1 MDAKAKCEKEGMRLA
16 VLNGSKE
23 LENVVDYLT
32 YVGKQMIS
40 ISMSYQTANYTNI
53 LKSYLKIQNTKNLTD
68 IENLVVQS

>member
-1 MDAKAKCEKEGMRLA
+1 MDAKAKCKKEGMRLA

-40 ISMSYQTANYTNI
+40 QYVIN
-53 LKSYLKIQNTKNLTD
+53 LLKIYKV
-68 IENLVVQS
+68 I